1 MQAYHCFLI
10 DGNGRL
16 ADARCGDCAD
26 DEDAIRWAER
36 MLRQNPDYRQAEVW
50 QAHRLVA
57 ARQRSRDPALGAVSG

>member
-1 MQAYHCFLI
+1 MQAYNCFLI
-10 DGNGRL
+10 DGDGRL
-16 ADARCGDCAD
+16 TDARCGDCAD

-57 ARQRSRDPALGAVSG
+57 ARQPLRIWV